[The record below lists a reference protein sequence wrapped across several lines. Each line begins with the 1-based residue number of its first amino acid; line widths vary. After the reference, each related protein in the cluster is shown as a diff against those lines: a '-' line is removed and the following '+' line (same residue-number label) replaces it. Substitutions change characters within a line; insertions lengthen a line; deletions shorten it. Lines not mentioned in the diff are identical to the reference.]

1 MLEGSTMHAAQTII
15 DHEGFGPHLTSM
27 LHEVFAEVWA
37 TSPSK
42 TEGAAR
48 SIAASLCAMARA
60 GQHSRQRLRAYA
72 QTTAIRV
79 GERLIASA

>member
-1 MLEGSTMHAAQTII
+1 MHAAQTII

-37 TSPSK
+37 TCPSK
-42 TEGAAR
+42 TAR

-60 GQHSRQRLRAYA
+60 GQHSRQRLRAYSH
-72 QTTAIRV
+72 TTAIWL
-79 GERLIASA
+79 GERPIASA

>member
-1 MLEGSTMHAAQTII
+1 MHAAQTII

-37 TSPSK
+37 TCPSK

-60 GQHSRQRLRAYA
+60 GQHSRQRLRAHA
-72 QTTAIRV
+72 HITAVQV
-79 GERLIASA
+79 GERPIASA